1 MPIDLLSILSS
12 SGTSLAAHRAAV
24 AVASHNIDNAST
36 PGYARQQADLVAVA
50 AGDAGSGGF
59 IGSGVRLAN
68 VTQVRDRFLES
79 QIPASLAGASRS
91 SAEAGALEAVAVL
104 DPQASGGLGD
114 ALSNFYSSLRALN
127 QNAGSITLRQA
138 ATSSARSL
146 TLAFRQTAGSLEQAR
161 SGLDAQIQGRIVDV
175 NQLAQEVAGLNGAI
189 RSARATGAEPN
200 DLLDARQKA
209 LDRLAEITGA
219 VPVPDGSGD
228 VSVTLG
234 GGVALVTGTLA
245 GSLETIPDPTND
257 AHLSIRAVPPG
268 SSSPIAVSTGALGGE
283 IGGYLDAR
291 DGALATAV
299 GRIDGLA
306 FDLAGAV
313 NVVHQAGF
321 GLDGVTG
328 RTLFDVGTS
337 AAGAATRIAVSA
349 AVANDPRALA
359 AASAASGLPGD
370 ATALQAILET
380 ERRALGVSGLDPTST
395 LADLTS
401 QFGGAT
407 RSARAIADQDG
418 SLRDH
423 LQTMR
428 QAASGVSLDEEL
440 LALQKAQRAYEAV
453 AKVIQTS
460 SEMLKTLMD
469 LR

>member
-1 MPIDLLSILSS
+1 MPMDLLSILSS
-12 SGTSLAAHRAAV
+12 SGASLAAHRAAV

-36 PGYARQQADLVAVA
+36 PGYARQRASLDAVPG
-50 AGDAGSGGF
+50 GDAIGGGF
-59 IGSGVRLAN
+59 IGAGVRLAS

-79 QIPASLAGASRS
+79 QIPASLSSASRS
-91 SAEAGALEAVAVL
+91 TTEADALESVGVL
-104 DPQASGGLGD
+104 DPQAVGGLGD

-127 QNAGSITLRQA
+127 QNAGSIMLRQA
-138 ATSSARSL
+138 AVSSARSL
-146 TLAFRQTAGSLEQAR
+146 TLAFRQTNGSLEQAR
-161 SGLDAQIQGRIVDV
+161 SGLDAQVQGKIVDV
-175 NQLAQEVAGLNGAI
+175 NQLATEVAGLNGAI
-189 RSARATGAEPN
+189 RTARATGSEPN
-200 DLLDARQKA
+200 DLLDTRQKA
-209 LDRLAEITGA
+209 LDRLAELVGA

-228 VSVTLG
+228 VNVSLG

-245 GSLETIPDPTND
+245 GSLQALPDPAND
-257 AHLSIRAVPPG
+257 AHLSVRAVAPG
-268 SSSPIAVSTGALGGE
+268 SSSTTVIASGSLGGE
-283 IGGYLDAR
+283 IGGALDAR

-299 GRIDGLA
+299 RRIDTLA

-313 NVVHQAGF
+313 NAVHQAGF
-321 GLDGVTG
+321 GLDGASG

-337 AAGAATRIAVSA
+337 AAGAASRISVSA
-349 AVANDPRALA
+349 AVAADPRALA
-359 AASAASGLPGD
+359 AASSASGLPGD

-380 ERRALGVSGLDPTST
+380 ERRALGTTGLDPTAT

-401 QFGGAT
+401 QFGGST
-407 RSARAIADQDG
+407 RSARAISDQDG

-428 QAASGVSLDEEL
+428 QAVSGVSIDEEL

-460 SEMLKTLMD
+460 SEMLETLMN